1 MVSVGRIVHFV
12 TKEGKHR
19 PAIVV
24 EVWSKES
31 GCSNLQVFTD
41 GYNDSKSETRNEFDQ
56 VQNVAWK
63 TSINF
68 SEEPKPYTW
77 HWPERED

>member
-1 MVSVGRIVHFV
+1 MVNIGRIVHFV
-12 TKEGKHR
+12 TNEGNHR

-24 EVWSKES
+24 EVWNKET

-41 GYNDSKSETRNEFDQ
+41 GFNDSKGRKQFDQ
-56 VQNVAWK
+56 PQNVSWA
-63 TSINF
+63 TSVNY

-77 HWPERED
+77 HWPEREEA